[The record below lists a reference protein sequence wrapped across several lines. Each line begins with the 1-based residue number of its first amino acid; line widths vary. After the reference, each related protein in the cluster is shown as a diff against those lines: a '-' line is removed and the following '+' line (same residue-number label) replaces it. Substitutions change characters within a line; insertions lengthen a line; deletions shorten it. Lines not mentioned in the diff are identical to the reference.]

1 MVVGWWRAWPPR
13 RVDAVLVAVVVVA
26 GVADSWVTWWSN
38 GLLTG
43 GPRYLVAGLV
53 GVTGL
58 ALWWRRRFPVL
69 VAVVLLIA
77 HTLVFTPLALAV
89 ALFTVGEVFRDRL
102 RVLWTFGVAGCV
114 ADLAAA
120 RIGGPA
126 WDWRG
131 AAYSLAL
138 VTGSLI
144 VGYAVAVR
152 RDLAHSAQELA
163 RAAQGQLE
171 ITRRWHEL
179 LVEQA
184 RAQERREIARELHD
198 VVSHRVGHM
207 VMTATTL
214 TVGSS
219 AGDARVVEK
228 AELIG
233 SEGRAALEELREI
246 LGVLAPEHTA
256 GGAPRAPQPGAGQ
269 LPELVE
275 RARVNGQRVDWE
287 LTGDPQALGTV
298 VQHALYRMVQEAL
311 TNAHKHA
318 PGSQVRVVVDCR
330 ADGLHL
336 EVVNT
341 SATGARVEAVAGS
354 GSGLLGVRERA
365 ALLGGYAEAGP
376 YGDGFRLAVF
386 VPGHAGPTRSA

>member
-1 MVVGWWRAWPPR
+1 M
-13 RVDAVLVAVVVVA
+13 LVAIVVAA

-43 GPRYLVAGLV
+43 RPTALVASVAGMA
-53 GVTGL
+53 GL
-58 ALWWRRRFPVL
+58 ALWWRRRSPVL
-69 VAVVLLIA
+69 VAVVLLVA

-89 ALFTVGEVFRDRL
+89 ALFTVGDVFHTRP
-102 RVLWTFGVAGCV
+102 RVLWAFGVAGSV
-114 ADLAAA
+114 ADLVAA

-131 AAYSLAL
+131 TAYSLAL

-152 RDLAHSAQELA
+152 RDLAASAQELA

-179 LVEQA
+179 LLEQA
-184 RAQERREIARELHD
+184 RADERREIARELHD

-219 AGDARVVEK
+219 ATDARVVQK

-246 LGVLAPEHTA
+246 LGVLAPDRA
-256 GGAPRAPQPGAGQ
+256 SGGAPRAPQPSAGQ
-269 LPELVE
+269 LPALVA
-275 RARVNGQRVDWE
+275 RARAAGQRVD
-287 LTGDPQALGTV
+287 LDVAGDPQALGTV
-298 VQHALYRMVQEAL
+298 VQHALYRIVQEAL
-311 TNAHKHA
+311 TNAGKHA
-318 PGSQVRVVVDCR
+318 PGSDVRVRVDCR
-330 ADGLHL
+330 ADGLHV

-341 SATGARVEAVAGS
+341 AATGLTRPDAPAGS

-365 ALLGGYAEAGP
+365 TLLGGHAETGP

-386 VPGHAGPTRSA
+386 VPVHARPGQRDSPAR